1 MFGAITGNSAG
12 QDFPSLSNVA
22 LQVPDVLVF
31 DMHYLINAEVADLA
45 PSSKSFL
52 HRDPFPVFMLPCT

>member
-12 QDFPSLSNVA
+12 QDFPSLGNIA

-31 DMHYLINAEVADLA
+31 DMFYLINAEVADLA
-45 PSSKSFL
+45 PS
-52 HRDPFPVFMLPCT
+52 